1 MLRRNRNLV
10 LLVVIIVGIAGGEA
24 LLFPSTASAYHTYD
38 TRLLDNTAYS
48 LKRRQFRFGLL
59 KQSYGAFDFFQIS
72 TYTAPWL
79 LGLVIEDVAP
89 NIEFKSTFYDR
100 GRLALSVSAGFLT
113 GTLEQ
118 FTVEDASTGEQ
129 IGNQRRLRYFM
140 TPVSLASSIR
150 INNWVSTHIGGTYTG
165 TQGDANA
172 GLGSNDVGGS
182 AVIDLLQLWAMAEW
196 RLSKVVAFTFTLRWV
211 PWVSDTVVTG
221 RILVDQGN
229 PDINVQVELTFIDLK
244 NAFAAIPGFTFSW
257 ERANIRLGVGYGD
270 LFTDF
275 IGFPLALPR
284 DLLRGISPEFDI
296 FVRF

>member
-1 MLRRNRNLV
+1 MFRRIRNFV
-10 LLVVIIVGIAGGEA
+10 LLVAIFVGVAGGA
-24 LLFPSTASAYHTYD
+24 TLLVPSSASAYHTYD

-48 LKRRQFRFGLL
+48 LKRRQFRLGLL

-79 LGLVIEDVAP
+79 LGLVIEDVTP
-89 NIEFKSTFYDR
+89 NIELKSTFYDR
-100 GRLALSVSAGFLT
+100 GRLALSASVGFIT

-118 FTVEDASTGEQ
+118 FLVEDEE
-129 IGNQRRLRYFM
+129 GNSQSSKFRYFM
-140 TPVSLASSIR
+140 TPLSLASSVR
-150 INNWVSTHIGGTYTG
+150 INNWVSTHIGGTYTA
-165 TQGDANA
+165 TQGDANS
-172 GLGSNDVGGS
+172 GLGSNDIGGS

-211 PWVSDTVVTG
+211 PWVSDTIVTG
-221 RILVDQGN
+221 RIQVDGGN
-229 PDINVQVELTFIDLK
+229 PIIDAQIEINFIDLK
-244 NAFAAIPGFTFSW
+244 NAVAVIPGFVFSW

-275 IGFPLALPR
+275 IGFPLAVPG
-284 DLLRGISPEFDI
+284 DLLKGISPEFDV